1 MLVFSYLVSSNY
13 GYSGGG
19 AVTINSMLNMPF
31 NEVGIVFQLTSWEA
45 ELLQFIFLTVVHLKN
60 LMNIV

>member
-1 MLVFSYLVSSNY
+1 
-13 GYSGGG
+13 
-19 AVTINSMLNMPF
+19 MPF

-60 LMNIV
+60 IGSSKSSVYYIEIGIFQGHLHTTS